1 MPPGAAERAA
11 RTRAKGGSLQRP
23 ASPTAATA
31 RVGAPPPPLLGLLLA
46 SVLST
51 TLGAMGASPRDPIA
65 ACAPQSISGSKR
77 PRSGGGPPL
86 PPPPPGPAAEVAT
99 RAPTPTASP
108 CLARAAR
115 SPAARPAAR
124 RRVGASAAAFFD
136 AFGAKDGGL
145 LRRRLHGR
153 KGTMAAEGLVER
165 PAARLGER
173 ARCFCRRRRCCHA
186 LSRRD
191 DFARRRTARPG
202 PPRWVR
208 QRHSHAGAPGDDEL
222 AHPFIVCQLLRP
234 LSHHPLVCHAPVHAV
249 ELGLAAAAV
258 PPAKSAPRRC
268 RHAAG
273 AAKILLEAL
282 EVGVLQRLHRR
293 HVFHGLHLQNALR
306 ARKRRWEEGGGG
318 EVRMRAGRAPRLRE
332 VHRAL

>member
-23 ASPTAATA
+23 ASPTAATV

-124 RRVGASAAAFFD
+124 RSDGALAPAPPPSSMLLAPRTAAFFD
-136 AFGAKDGGL
+136 AAFTGGRGRWPRRGWLSGPPLVSASAPDASAAAAAAAIPLGRSPAPPRRLCAPSHSPARPAALGQAAPLPRGGAPGPTSSHL
-145 LRRRLHGR
+145 HSPPPHRLPASAPSLAPSPRVPCARACRRARTRRRL
-153 KGTMAAEGLVER
+153 L
-165 PAARLGER
+165 
-173 ARCFCRRRRCCHA
+173 
-186 LSRRD
+186 
-191 DFARRRTARPG
+191 
-202 PPRWVR
+202 
-208 QRHSHAGAPGDDEL
+208 
-222 AHPFIVCQLLRP
+222 
-234 LSHHPLVCHAPVHAV
+234 
-249 ELGLAAAAV
+249 
-258 PPAKSAPRRC
+258 PPAKSAPRPGARPRATVGAPQVRPGMRPEFSGDTASESVTSC
-268 RHAAG
+268 DPRTAG
-273 AAKILLEAL
+273 ML
-282 EVGVLQRLHRR
+282 
-293 HVFHGLHLQNALR
+293 
-306 ARKRRWEEGGGG
+306 
-318 EVRMRAGRAPRLRE
+318 PS
-332 VHRAL
+332 